1 MKQNNFIR
9 FYVFFFI
16 AACAFIISFTQIYKA
31 YFAPP
36 VYHTINVDNIFKSFD
51 NNSLPEYKVIRKQSV
66 QLDDESNQSL
76 NQNDIIA
83 YTVNNNSYYLK
94 KLNDEQLIQWGPI
107 HHSNW
112 EQPQDTLIL
121 LIFYSTLAVIFLLL
135 FRPVFRDV
143 NHLQNCAVEF
153 GKKPEAQALT
163 ISAKSSV
170 YPLAESLHQM
180 SHQLLKQI
188 QVHKDLSNII
198 AHEVRTPL
206 ARMKF
211 VLQKIAK
218 RIPEKDLRRF
228 KTDIKELETLAH
240 EYLEFGRNQ
249 ITDANYLAPIQLSE
263 FAEHITNKFVETDVA
278 VVFEPFA
285 EDVIF
290 YANELQIDLAL
301 TNLINNGLRFAKS
314 KISVQFDHKDQFVYF
329 IVSDDGPG
337 FSSTQKS
344 SANGEEHQGFGLGLY
359 IVKQVA
365 SRHNGEFIIDETDDG
380 GAKMTIKLPNN
391 NKK

>member
-1 MKQNNFIR
+1 
-9 FYVFFFI
+9 
-16 AACAFIISFTQIYKA
+16 
-31 YFAPP
+31 
-36 VYHTINVDNIFKSFD
+36 
-51 NNSLPEYKVIRKQSV
+51 
-66 QLDDESNQSL
+66 
-76 NQNDIIA
+76 
-83 YTVNNNSYYLK
+83 
-94 KLNDEQLIQWGPI
+94 
-107 HHSNW
+107 
-112 EQPQDTLIL
+112 
-121 LIFYSTLAVIFLLL
+121 
-135 FRPVFRDV
+135 
-143 NHLQNCAVEF
+143 
-153 GKKPEAQALT
+153 
-163 ISAKSSV
+163 
-170 YPLAESLHQM
+170 
-180 SHQLLKQI
+180 
-188 QVHKDLSNII
+188 
-198 AHEVRTPL
+198 
-206 ARMKF
+206 MKF